1 MSKQCT
7 INSKTP
13 TLAGRGLT
21 EIEHKMQNQAQSDHA
36 ILLNTV
42 TGPHENLPEY
52 VEAAAREIHDALH
65 TFLLTPTI
73 LNPNGGPPLPWV
85 SEIRIPAA
93 KETNPK
99 TGKVYTN
106 VEAAWFDTDGIDD
119 IAAELASRWCQ
130 PPELLGQYDKY
141 AEGGIYWCINP
152 ITPAYLEN
160 YGSTLQRRKTGTARD
175 VDVIARYWL
184 PIDADALRKDTITGA
199 PLSVVSSTNAEKASI
214 ARLIAQVRDWL
225 VGTLGW
231 PEPVRVDTGNGY
243 ADYYALPGIPI
254 PRCPDPKNPGCL
266 MHDAEQDTLIRDVIN
281 AISRK
286 YSSALGDIDD
296 TVFNPSRIMKI
307 PGTFARKALHTPGR
321 PHRASKILQ
330 YPASYNTCNT
340 RSTAT
345 GGGPTDKDHDQG
357 QDQTCQY
364 PRDGPVEPTDE
375 AERAKRIDHARGYLD
390 KVPHAICGIYNSNGQ
405 KGHDAAF
412 TGLGKVIRRFA
423 LTGKWPKRQSETGT
437 AGVSR
442 RGPTRNWR
450 TNSTAFT
457 QMATMPTT
465 GGSF

>member
-1 MSKQCT
+1 
-7 INSKTP
+7 
-13 TLAGRGLT
+13 
-21 EIEHKMQNQAQSDHA
+21 MQNQAQSDHA

-254 PRCPDPKNPGCL
+254 PRCPRPKESRL
-266 MHDAEQDTLIRDVIN
+266 SN
-281 AISRK
+281 ARC
-286 YSSALGDIDD
+286 
-296 TVFNPSRIMKI
+296 
-307 PGTFARKALHTPGR
+307 
-321 PHRASKILQ
+321 RAG
-330 YPASYNTCNT
+330 YP
-340 RSTAT
+340 
-345 GGGPTDKDHDQG
+345 DQG
-357 QDQTCQY
+357 RHPHYQPQIF
-364 PRDGPVEPTDE
+364 
-375 AERAKRIDHARGYLD
+375 KRPG
-390 KVPHAICGIYNSNGQ
+390 
-405 KGHDAAF
+405 
-412 TGLGKVIRRFA
+412 
-423 LTGKWPKRQSETGT
+423 
-437 AGVSR
+437 
-442 RGPTRNWR
+442 
-450 TNSTAFT
+450 
-457 QMATMPTT
+457 
-465 GGSF
+465 